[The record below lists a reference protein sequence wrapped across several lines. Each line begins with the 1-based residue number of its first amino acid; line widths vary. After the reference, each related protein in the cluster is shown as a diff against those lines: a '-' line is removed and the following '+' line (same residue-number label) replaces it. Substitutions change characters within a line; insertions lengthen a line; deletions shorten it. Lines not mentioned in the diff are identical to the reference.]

1 MALETLESLQLKY
14 ETKMKEYTQLS
25 QDYKELLQSGS
36 NEYVQLKDKLYFGT
50 SFLNFSQEDNIN
62 KCQALCSSNSKCSGA
77 DYLPSWKL
85 CALSTGKG
93 SVTPFPDIYTIM
105 KKMQY
110 ITGKLEEVNNQL
122 IILNKQ
128 IQDAIKNSPANN
140 LDNLVDKNNNMHDT
154 LITDYNNL
162 LSQRRELNHLLVGY
176 NNVNENM
183 KDTSLVVNQHMLQYR
198 LHTIILALILS
209 LVVMIFGNMTISTA
223 IIPLLLAFILFVL
236 NFTLLSLLI
245 CVGMV
250 LYYIYS
256 IPME

>member
-1 MALETLESLQLKY
+1 M
-14 ETKMKEYTQLS
+14 
-25 QDYKELLQSGS
+25 
-36 NEYVQLKDKLYFGT
+36 
-50 SFLNFSQEDNIN
+50 
-62 KCQALCSSNSKCSGA
+62 
-77 DYLPSWKL
+77 
-85 CALSTGKG
+85 
-93 SVTPFPDIYTIM
+93 
-105 KKMQY
+105 
-110 ITGKLEEVNNQL
+110 
-122 IILNKQ
+122 NKQ

-162 LSQRRELNHLLVGY
+162 VSQRRELNHLLVGY

-183 KDTSLVVNQHMLQYR
+183 KDTSLVVNQQMLQYR